1 MIILL
6 KWCKII
12 MKLKNYNH
20 NMYTY
25 IVSELKSII
34 LKKVLLTSLNSF
46 HVFMERGWCLKSY
59 TAIFDWLSNQ
69 KQAFLF
75 KSDYDLY

>member
-1 MIILL
+1 MILFD
-6 KWCKII
+6 
-12 MKLKNYNH
+12 YF
-20 NMYTY
+20 
-25 IVSELKSII
+25 
-34 LKKVLLTSLNSF
+34 VLLTYLNSF